1 MATVPYVQVL
11 SNPTALRTPAVDV
24 YAFGVVLLE
33 IMTGRRAFAGMSSSA
48 IRDMVVA
55 GGRPALP
62 DESELKS
69 SLRDLVAACWAQVR
83 SKHVL
88 HSSPLLVIVFA
99 GDGVRCFLHCRPSTA
114 RSPISPM
121 NAHGPSRSC
130 LQDPEARPGF
140 ATITTLLEDALA
152 EAKDG
157 WNTTTTAMALSGG
170 ASGTSHW

>member
-1 MATVPYVQVL
+1 MPIPVAEPSNDITFMATVPYVQVL

-83 SKHVL
+83 SKL
-88 HSSPLLVIVFA
+88 GLV
-99 GDGVRCFLHCRPSTA
+99 
-114 RSPISPM
+114 
-121 NAHGPSRSC
+121 C
-130 LQDPEARPGF
+130 LVSLGE
-140 ATITTLLEDALA
+140 
-152 EAKDG
+152 
-157 WNTTTTAMALSGG
+157 
-170 ASGTSHW
+170 